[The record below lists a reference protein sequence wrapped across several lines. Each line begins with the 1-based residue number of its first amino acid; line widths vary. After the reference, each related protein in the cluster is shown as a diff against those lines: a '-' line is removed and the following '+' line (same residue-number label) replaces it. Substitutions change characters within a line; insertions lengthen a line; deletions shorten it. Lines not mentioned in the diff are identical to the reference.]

1 LDQQDPTR
9 RVQGRTVSRRE
20 LVRKGAIVGGAIW
33 VSPVIQS
40 IATPA
45 YAQASPPRS
54 TCCLCKQPPRQP
66 QCHVDDFTCD
76 KCIEFCADNGG
87 VAAYMVGTACACLG
101 RPKQCVP
108 DPTVPNATCSRQGCG

>member
-1 LDQQDPTR
+1 MATTPHATARSGLIVAR
-9 RVQGRTVSRRE
+9 
-20 LVRKGAIVGGAIW
+20 GAPSGA
-33 VSPVIQS
+33 VIQS

-54 TCCLCKQPPRQP
+54 TCCLCKKPPRQP

-87 VAAYMVGTACACLG
+87 GAAYMVGTACACLG

-108 DPTVPNATCSRQGCG
+108 DPTVPNATCSPQSCG